1 MVPLADM
8 TPSRLVVAWNKADA
22 NPLIRSLVQIA
33 ATVYRSRPAGLRGA
47 AARAWMI
54 SMATR
59 GMGVAEVAGEKH
71 HQRGEGVVVE
81 TVLPGQVRD
90 GRRGGRR

>member
-1 MVPLADM
+1 MATFTVVPFVDM
-8 TPSRLVVAWNKADA
+8 MPSRLVVAWNKAGV

-54 SMATR
+54 SMASE
-59 GMGVAEVAGEKH
+59 AWA
-71 HQRGEGVVVE
+71 
-81 TVLPGQVRD
+81 
-90 GRRGGRR
+90 